1 MLRFLLCNQFSQ
13 LSAVLCC
20 PNVLCR
26 TDNCYSYCI
35 VSGLLS
41 QVVANGFLWKGKGRM
56 DGLGGKV
63 EKSYGWWKK
72 FMSRVMAMG

>member
-41 QVVANGFLWKGKGRM
+41 QVVANGFCGKGREGWM
-56 DGLGGKV
+56 DWGEKWKKVMVGGKSLCL
-63 EKSYGWWKK
+63 E
-72 FMSRVMAMG
+72 